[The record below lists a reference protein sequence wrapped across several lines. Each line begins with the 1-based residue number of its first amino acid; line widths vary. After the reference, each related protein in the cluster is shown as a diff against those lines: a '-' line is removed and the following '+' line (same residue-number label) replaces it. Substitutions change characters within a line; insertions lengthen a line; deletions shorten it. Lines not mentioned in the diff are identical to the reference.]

1 MPTQKSLSCQG
12 IARRVTPDVPT
23 RRSKM
28 SLNETVNIGKE
39 KRQWCNYHP
48 LFFSVPAIIEVVLL
62 LSMQKQN
69 PISQIEK

>member
-1 MPTQKSLSCQG
+1 L
-12 IARRVTPDVPT
+12 
-23 RRSKM
+23 M